1 MTTTMP
7 KAQNQAVTANKSP
20 SAHVNAANPLLY
32 QRLVES
38 VTDYAIYMI
47 SVDGHVSSWNQGAQR
62 FKGYTAEEIIG
73 KHFSCFYPAEARARN
88 KPQRALRIART
99 EGRFEDRDWRV
110 RKNGERFRAHV
121 VIDPIKDEC
130 GELIGFAKI
139 TRDITESWE
148 KEQAL
153 IESERRFR
161 MLVSSVTDYAIYML
175 DLGGHINSWNA
186 GAQRFKNRTEEEVLG
201 KHFSMFYTP
210 EDRRNEK
217 PQRALRIALEHG
229 RFEDTGW
236 RVRKGGEAFW
246 AHVIIDLIRDEQGE
260 PVGFAKITRDITERR
275 EAELR
280 LRNLARNNQELE
292 QFVQIASHDLR
303 EPLRKV
309 LAFSD
314 LLEYEEGDKLSQD
327 GKTYLSNISS
337 ATRRMRGLLDS
348 LLSLSRVTTHGDAFE
363 ACDLNAVIDEVKQD
377 MALSLQE
384 KSAVITCQE
393 LPTIEADPHQ
403 MRQLFQNLIGNSIK
417 YARDT
422 VTPEITIRCQA
433 VRAKNVAV
441 IAVSDNGIG
450 FDPSYNERIFGVF
463 ERLHTRDAYEGA
475 GIGLS
480 VCQRICQRHHGDISA
495 NAKLGTGAT
504 FTVSLPVKQ
513 KEAAA

>member
-1 MTTTMP
+1 MP
-7 KAQNQAVTANKSP
+7 KAQNQAVTANTSS
-20 SAHVNAANPLLY
+20 SAHVTATNPLLY

-280 LRNLARNNQELE
+280 LKNLARNNQELE

-303 EPLRKV
+303 EPLRTV

-377 MALSLQE
+377 
-384 KSAVITCQE
+384 
-393 LPTIEADPHQ
+393 
-403 MRQLFQNLIGNSIK
+403 
-417 YARDT
+417 
-422 VTPEITIRCQA
+422 
-433 VRAKNVAV
+433 
-441 IAVSDNGIG
+441 
-450 FDPSYNERIFGVF
+450 
-463 ERLHTRDAYEGA
+463 
-475 GIGLS
+475 
-480 VCQRICQRHHGDISA
+480 
-495 NAKLGTGAT
+495 
-504 FTVSLPVKQ
+504 
-513 KEAAA
+513 

>member
-1 MTTTMP
+1 
-7 KAQNQAVTANKSP
+7 
-20 SAHVNAANPLLY
+20 
-32 QRLVES
+32 
-38 VTDYAIYMI
+38 
-47 SVDGHVSSWNQGAQR
+47 
-62 FKGYTAEEIIG
+62 
-73 KHFSCFYPAEARARN
+73 
-88 KPQRALRIART
+88 
-99 EGRFEDRDWRV
+99 
-110 RKNGERFRAHV
+110 
-121 VIDPIKDEC
+121 
-130 GELIGFAKI
+130 
-139 TRDITESWE
+139 
-148 KEQAL
+148 
-153 IESERRFR
+153 
-161 MLVSSVTDYAIYML
+161 
-175 DLGGHINSWNA
+175 
-186 GAQRFKNRTEEEVLG
+186 
-201 KHFSMFYTP
+201 
-210 EDRRNEK
+210 
-217 PQRALRIALEHG
+217 G

-246 AHVIIDLIRDEQGE
+246 AHVIIDLIRDEQGD